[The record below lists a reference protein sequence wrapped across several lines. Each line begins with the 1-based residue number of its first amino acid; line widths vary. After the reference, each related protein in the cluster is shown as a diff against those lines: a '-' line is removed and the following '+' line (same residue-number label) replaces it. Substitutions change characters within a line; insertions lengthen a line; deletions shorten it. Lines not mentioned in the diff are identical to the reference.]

1 MKFTGHSV
9 PQSSANSTWA
19 CTTSINTSWMHHFSG
34 HGDVDRR
41 QCIYVVEIV
50 FFCFPADHLYP
61 DSTLRFTAFV
71 KHNPQKVWSRVESV

>member
-50 FFCFPADHLYP
+50 FFAFLQI
-61 DSTLRFTAFV
+61 TFIQTA
-71 KHNPQKVWSRVESV
+71 R